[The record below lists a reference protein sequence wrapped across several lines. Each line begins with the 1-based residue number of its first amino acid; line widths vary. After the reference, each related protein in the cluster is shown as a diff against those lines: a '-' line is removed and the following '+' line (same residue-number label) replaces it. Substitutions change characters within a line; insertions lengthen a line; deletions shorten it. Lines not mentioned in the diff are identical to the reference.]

1 MDIYPDMIGEGEAVI
16 GYTMDGNDVAFPY
29 TAEVPYRGSYE
40 KYRASEIG
48 LDPIIV
54 RGRKALDESMATQA
68 WIGKGFHGDVTDG
81 HECNS
86 TLVMVAFASDV
97 TDIGDYA
104 LAGCSALTKIV
115 IPKTVTGIGKG
126 AFMGCVKLA
135 EVSLPAGISEIRN
148 DTFGFTPALKYISLP
163 DSVKTIGECA
173 FRGSG
178 ISYIDMPAA
187 LEVIGSR
194 SFADCRNL
202 EAIIIPFDV
211 HSIAEDAFR
220 NSEALTCIGL
230 DYPVNNLIRR
240 GMIPETCG
248 VYCKTLK

>member
-86 TLVMVAFASDV
+86 TLVLVEFASDV

-115 IPKTVTGIGKG
+115 IPKV
-126 AFMGCVKLA
+126 
-135 EVSLPAGISEIRN
+135 LPAQAGV
-148 DTFGFTPALKYISLP
+148 FLKGSCCVCPQYCS
-163 DSVKTIGECA
+163 S
-173 FRGSG
+173 RGSG
-178 ISYIDMPAA
+178 D
-187 LEVIGSR
+187 VSR
-194 SFADCRNL
+194 SEKQVYTQILFFPRERGCFYKGL
-202 EAIIIPFDV
+202 C
-211 HSIAEDAFR
+211 
-220 NSEALTCIGL
+220 AL
-230 DYPVNNLIRR
+230 
-240 GMIPETCG
+240 PE
-248 VYCKTLK
+248 